1 MSLKETHPDLLFA
14 HSQTE
19 VDRPG
24 QAPAV
29 AYLVHIYPPGPALG
43 VRHSLWGD
51 PVLIGRDVAADV
63 CVADLSVSRRHACLE
78 MDDHGY
84 WVTDLK
90 STNGTCVNKV
100 PISRCKLRDGDEL
113 RIGNCVYR
121 FLDSDNV
128 EAQYHA
134 EVHRL
139 SNTDALTEVAN
150 RRQLEQ
156 ILARELL
163 RSRRYHRPLAL
174 LFVDADHFKALND
187 RLGHVAGDQTLR
199 ALAARIQAAVRQDGL
214 VARYGGEEFAVV
226 LPEASLDAGVNV
238 AERIRAQLA
247 QAPFCFGGALYW
259 VTVSIGVAATSGE
272 ESFGLEEF
280 LDRAD
285 ANLYRAKRQGRN
297 RVSAALA
304 DAEATEPRMSP
315 AVGPNSDTSLVSSSL
330 GADVTAA
337 CLRP

>member
-1 MSLKETHPDLLFA
+1 MSLKETHPDLLLSP
-14 HSQTE
+14 SQNE
-19 VDRPG
+19 LDRLP
-24 QAPAV
+24 QPPAI

-43 VRHSLWGD
+43 VRHLLRGD

-63 CVADLSVSRRHACLE
+63 CVADPSVSRRHARLE

-84 WVTDLK
+84 WVTDLS

-100 PISRCKLRDGDEL
+100 PVSRCKLRDGDEL
-113 RIGNCVYR
+113 LIGNCVYR
-121 FLDSDNV
+121 FLDSNNV
-128 EAQYHA
+128 EVQYHA

-139 SNTDALTEVAN
+139 SNTDPLTEIAN
-150 RRQLEQ
+150 RRHLEQ
-156 ILARELL
+156 ILARELV

-174 LFVDADHFKALND
+174 LLVDADHFKAVND

-226 LPEASLDAGVNV
+226 LPEASLDAGANV

-247 QAPFCFGGALYW
+247 QVSFCFGGDLYS
-259 VTVSIGVAATSGE
+259 VTVSIGVAATNGE
-272 ESFGLEEF
+272 ESLGLEEF

-285 ANLYRAKRQGRN
+285 TNLYRAKRQGRN
-297 RVSAALA
+297 RVSAVLV
-304 DAEATEPRMSP
+304 DAEATENRISP
-315 AVGPNSDTSLVSSSL
+315 AAGPISDTSLISSGL